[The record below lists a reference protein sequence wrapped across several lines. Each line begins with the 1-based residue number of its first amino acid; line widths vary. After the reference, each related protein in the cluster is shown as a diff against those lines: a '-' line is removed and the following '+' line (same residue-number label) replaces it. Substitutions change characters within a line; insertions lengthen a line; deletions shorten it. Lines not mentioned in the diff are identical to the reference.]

1 MLVLQD
7 HRLCLRFLCA
17 RADQLPGLVRH
28 MPPSLARPPGPDGQ
42 LHERMLDLPRLGDF
56 AGFRW
61 PLLRR
66 WRGRRVFRV
75 RARRRL
81 RRLRPALHQPTTF
94 AAAVASRTAAIPFA
108 PAFASSSTL
117 AFYASGASTVS
128 GSTSALAPAPAV
140 RPAPGSGRVRRRLH
154 EARQPRRLRD
164 RALRSPLS
172 RRVDL
177 RDRRCVPGW
186 LRRDVRLRHRRP
198 LRRRRPGQ

>member
-42 LHERMLDLPRLGDF
+42 VHERMLDLPRLGDL

-66 WRGRRVFRV
+66 WRGRRVLRV

-81 RRLRPALHQPTTF
+81 LRLRPALHQPAAF
-94 AAAVASRTAAIPFA
+94 AAAVASKPTAIPFA
-108 PAFASSSTL
+108 SAFASASTL
-117 AFYASGASTVS
+117 AVYASGASPVP

-140 RPAPGSGRVRRRLH
+140 RPAAGSGRVRRRLH
-154 EARQPRRLRD
+154 EVRQPRRLRN
-164 RALRSPLS
+164 RALRSPLC
-172 RRVDL
+172 RHFDL
-177 RDRRCVPGW
+177 RDRCCVSGW